1 MPDFSIPLSGLTSE
15 STALSAIANNL
26 SNQNT
31 TGYKDTSVLFSD
43 LFYQSLGTTGSGDP
57 IQVGAGVEIGSMPS
71 LFTQGS
77 ISSTGVPTDVAIQG
91 NGFFAVQNADGT
103 TDYTRA
109 GDFTVDSNNYLVT
122 SSGQQVL
129 GYPAVNGVVN
139 SGAGIVPLQLGGGT
153 ISPPTATANVDIAS
167 NLDASSGV
175 GATFS
180 TPVTIY
186 DSLGA
191 AHTLTYNFT
200 NTGPNTWSY
209 SLNLPPTDLNS
220 VGGAP
225 ATGVLATGTLTFN
238 GSGALIGTS
247 GGVGTPTYGPATGGG
262 ANVGDE
268 TITGEEATAATEA
281 QTVTLTATSATT
293 FSVVGSV
300 SGAMGTATVGSPFT
314 SGQLGFTIAA
324 GSTAFATGDTITI
337 PTTPLAVGNVK
348 GNPITGFAD
357 GAANQTINWNVLS
370 GTSPDITQVAATSTT
385 TSIGQ
390 DGSSS
395 GSLSNFSIG
404 SDGTVTGTF
413 TNGKTQAL
421 GQLALASFANVN
433 GLQLDGTTDYSPTLA
448 SGPAVVGVPGAGELG
463 TLSGG
468 SLELSNVDI
477 ATEFANLIVAQRGFE
492 ADAKAV
498 TTFDQITQDTIALKQ

>member
-1 MPDFSIPLSGLTSE
+1 MPDFSIPLSGLTAE

-43 LFYQSLGTTGSGDP
+43 LFYQSLGTTGAGDP
-57 IQVGAGVEIGSMPS
+57 IQVGAGTQVGSMPS

-77 ISSTGVPTDVAIQG
+77 VSATGVPTDVAIQG
-91 NGFFAVQNADGT
+91 DGFFAVQNSSGVI
-103 TDYTRA
+103 DYTRA
-109 GDFTVDSNNYLVT
+109 GDFSTDASNFLVT

-139 SGAGIVPLQLGGGT
+139 TGAGIAPLQLGAGT
-153 ISPPTATANVDIAS
+153 ISPPTPTGNVDLTA

-191 AHTLTYNFT
+191 SHTLTYNFT
-200 NTGPNTWSY
+200 NTAPNTWSY
-209 SLNLPPTDLNS
+209 SLNIPPADLNS
-220 VGGAP
+220 VGGVAP
-225 ATGVLATGTLTFN
+225 TGVLATGTLTFDGN
-238 GSGALIGTS
+238 GVLTGDG
-247 GGVGTPTYGPATGGG
+247 GGVGTATYGAGNTGNG
-262 ANVGDE
+262 
-268 TITGEEATAATEA
+268 TISGLSPTAATVP
-281 QTVTLTATSATT
+281 QTITLTATSATQ
-293 FSVVGSV
+293 FAVVGSV
-300 SGAMGTATVGSPFT
+300 SGALGTATVGTPFT
-314 SGQLGFTIAA
+314 SSQLGFTIAA
-324 GSTAFATGDTITI
+324 GSTAFAAGDTITV
-337 PTTPLAVGNVK
+337 PTTAFTLGNVTAI
-348 GNPITGFAD
+348 PVTGFAD
-357 GAANQTINWNVLS
+357 GASNMTFNWNVLNGATPVIS
-370 GTSPDITQVAATSTT
+370 QVASPSTT
-385 TSIGQ
+385 SATEQ

-395 GSLSNFSIG
+395 GSLVNFAIG
-404 SDGTVTGTF
+404 SDGTITGSF
-413 TNGKTQAL
+413 SNGKTQAL
-421 GQLALASFANVN
+421 GEIALANFANVN
-433 GLQLDGTTDYSPTLA
+433 GLQLQGSTDYAPTLA
-448 SGPAVVGVPGAGELG
+448 SGPPVVGVPGAGSLG

>member
-1 MPDFSIPLSGLTSE
+1 MPNFSIPLSGLTAE

-43 LFYQSLGTTGSGDP
+43 LFYQNLGTTGSGDP
-57 IQVGAGVEIGSMPS
+57 IQEGAGTEIGSMPL

-77 ISSTGVPTDVAIQG
+77 VSSTGVPTDVAIQG
-91 NGFFAVQNADGT
+91 TGFFSVQDASGNIE
-103 TDYTRA
+103 YTRA
-109 GDFTVDSNNYLVT
+109 GDFSTDANNFLVT

-139 SGAGIVPLQLGGGT
+139 TGAGIAPLQLGAGT
-153 ISPPTATANVDIAS
+153 ISPPTATGNVS
-167 NLDASSGV
+167 LTTNLNAAAGV
-175 GATFS
+175 GSTFS

-191 AHTLTYNFT
+191 SHTLTYNFT

-209 SLNLPPTDLNS
+209 SLNIPPADLNA
-220 VGGAP
+220 VNGVAP
-225 ATGVLATGTLTFN
+225 TGVLSTGTLTFN
-238 GSGALIGTS
+238 GNGTLIGTS
-247 GGVGTPTYGPATGGG
+247 GGAGAPVYGATNTGHGTLSGLAVTATS
-262 ANVGDE
+262 VPQ
-268 TITGEEATAATEA
+268 TI
-281 QTVTLTATSATT
+281 TLTATSATQFT
-293 FSVVGSV
+293 VVGSV
-300 SGAMGTATVGSPFT
+300 SGALGTATVGVPFT
-314 SGQLGFTIAA
+314 SAQGDFTINA
-324 GSTAFATGDTITI
+324 GSVPFAAADKITL
-337 PTTPLAVGNVK
+337 PTTALSLADVK
-348 GNPITGFAD
+348 AIPITGFAD
-357 GAANQTINWNVLS
+357 GAANQTFNWNVLN
-370 GTSPDITQVAATSTT
+370 GTAPVIAQVAAPSSTS
-385 TSIGQ
+385 SIGQ

-395 GSLSNFSIG
+395 GSLASFTIG
-404 SDGTVTGTF
+404 TDGTITGSF

-421 GQLALASFANVN
+421 GELALASFANVN
-433 GLQLDGTTDYSPTLA
+433 GLQQQGSTDYTPTLA
-448 SGPAVVGVPGAGELG
+448 SGPAVVGTPGSGGLG
-463 TLSGG
+463 TISGG